1 MGKIGVL
8 VSIKTDIEYS
18 KITDFLKKICMH
30 IAATN
35 PIAITSSDID
45 QDTINKEKEFQL
57 EEIKKSKKDQS
68 IQEKI
73 LEGKMNKYFNEV
85 VLLEQNFVV
94 DDSIKIKQFI
104 ENISKEFNGS
114 IEIKKFVRFKVGEG
128 I

>member
-1 MGKIGVL
+1 ML
-8 VSIKTDIEYS
+8 
-18 KITDFLKKICMH
+18 FKKKM
-30 IAATN
+30 
-35 PIAITSSDID
+35 
-45 QDTINKEKEFQL
+45 
-57 EEIKKSKKDQS
+57 
-68 IQEKI
+68 

-104 ENISKEFNGS
+104 QNTSKELNGS